1 MRGEGSEGGERGLE
15 GKEGGWRESSASKMW
30 EINSALDP
38 PTGRPA
44 APEGR
49 HSNKETLLE
58 NLLSKM
64 EAAATGFQ
72 EAGNDSRAPWGWKSK
87 GRMCLEIISCL
98 FRPTPIF
105 PLSSRPLLSAAPF
118 LLCSEQRPTCGA
130 DGKGTGSGHLPGGT
144 CCF

>member
-1 MRGEGSEGGERGLE
+1 MRGEGSEGGECGLE

-87 GRMCLEIISCL
+87 ERMCLEIISCL
-98 FRPTPIF
+98 FR
-105 PLSSRPLLSAAPF
+105 SQSPF
-118 LLCSEQRPTCGA
+118 
-130 DGKGTGSGHLPGGT
+130 
-144 CCF
+144 

>member
-1 MRGEGSEGGERGLE
+1 MRGEGSEGGERELE
-15 GKEGGWRESSASKMW
+15 GKEGGWREQRVQDVGNKFRPG
-30 EINSALDP
+30 P

-49 HSNKETLLE
+49 HSNQETLLE

-87 GRMCLEIISCL
+87 ERMCLEIISCL
-98 FRPTPIF
+98 FRSQSPY
-105 PLSSRPLLSAAPF
+105 
-118 LLCSEQRPTCGA
+118 
-130 DGKGTGSGHLPGGT
+130 
-144 CCF
+144 

>member
-1 MRGEGSEGGERGLE
+1 
-15 GKEGGWRESSASKMW
+15 MW
-30 EINSALDP
+30 EINSRPGP

-49 HSNKETLLE
+49 HSNQETLLE

-87 GRMCLEIISCL
+87 ERMCFGNNLLPVQE
-98 FRPTPIF
+98 PVT
-105 PLSSRPLLSAAPF
+105 LLS
-118 LLCSEQRPTCGA
+118 RMW
-130 DGKGTGSGHLPGGT
+130 
-144 CCF
+144 